1 MSVAEQ
7 TGSTGSGAVAA
18 KPPAQR
24 MQRGTIVH
32 AASIAIGIVQACATP
47 FASVGGYR
55 SMTPFLFA
63 IVALLWFAR
72 KQPALV
78 RV

>member
-1 MSVAEQ
+1 MRI
-7 TGSTGSGAVAA
+7 STIAWANLRRRKGRALLLAA
-18 KPPAQR
+18 
-24 MQRGTIVH
+24 G
-32 AASIAIGIVQACATP
+32 IAIGIVQACATP
-47 FASVGGYR
+47 FESIGGYR